1 MEEEDTG
8 LGVTELDAALPQK
21 LLPNLAIKFP
31 ELLPSRHVM
40 DLSKW
45 PIFSVLETELL
56 SAIRKIFVFGNSGN
70 EAIFITDS
78 DDVYAFGTNCSNCLG
93 LGDSHSSFEPRKIEN
108 LCQKKV
114 IDVTFGSG
122 PHVVALTQAGEV
134 FSWGHNGY
142 CQLGNGSSSPGF
154 VPGQVT
160 TNLSSRMVTKVAC
173 GSHHTMALTV
183 DGEVY
188 AWGQNNCG
196 QIGTGSTANQPSP
209 RKIASV
215 IGSRVTVAIACG
227 QTSSMALLDN
237 GEVYGWGYNG
247 NGQLGIGNNV
257 NQPSPCRVH
266 SLTSVIISQIVCG
279 YAHTLA
285 LSDEGVIY
293 AWGANSYGQL
303 GTGNKANMVSPAKVV
318 SPEERFVE
326 IAASH
331 YSHIS
336 ATMCQT
342 GKVYMWGQCRGQS
355 ITSPRVTRFSS
366 SDDVF
371 AAFSAPPV
379 SWRIYCVDS
388 IKGSHIA
395 DAVASAFD
403 NQECSDVKFVVE
415 GKEIHVHKAILK
427 LRCEHFRSMF
437 QSCWDEGSKELI
449 EITDYP
455 YAVYRAFLRYLYTDE
470 VDLTPDESIGLLD
483 LSNAYCEALLKSKCE
498 AIIRQG
504 ISVENVAMLYAA
516 AIKFGAQQ
524 LEEFC
529 FRFSL
534 NHMTAVTQSE
544 AFSKLDDAV
553 LKEFI
558 FKASQAGAFKN

>member
-1 MEEEDTG
+1 MEEKDTD

-21 LLPNLAIKFP
+21 LPINLAIKFP
-31 ELLPSRHVM
+31 EPLSSRHFM
-40 DLSKW
+40 DLSRW
-45 PIFSVLETELL
+45 PIFSVLEPELL
-56 SAIRKIFVFGNSGN
+56 SAIRKLFVFGSSGN

-93 LGDSHSSFEPRKIEN
+93 LGDAHSSFEPRKIEN

-122 PHVVALTQAGEV
+122 PHVVALTKAGEV

-160 TNLSSRMVTKVAC
+160 TNLSCRMVTKVAC

-196 QIGTGSTANQPSP
+196 QVGSGSTANQPSP
-209 RKIASV
+209 RKITSA
-215 IGSRVTVAIACG
+215 IGSRVTLTIACG

-247 NGQLGIGNNV
+247 NCQLGIGNSV

-266 SLTSVIISQIVCG
+266 FPTSVIVNQIVCG
-279 YAHTLA
+279 SAHTLA

-303 GTGNKANMVSPAKVV
+303 GTGNRANMGSPAKVV

-336 ATMCQT
+336 ASMCQT

-355 ITSPRVTRFSS
+355 ITSPHVTRLSS
-366 SDDVF
+366 TDDVF
-371 AAFSAPPV
+371 AAFSTPPV
-379 SWRIYCVDS
+379 SWRIYSVDL
-388 IKGSHIA
+388 IRGSRIA

-403 NQECSDVKFVVE
+403 NQESSDVKFVVE

-427 LRCEHFRSMF
+427 IRCEYFRSMF
-437 QSCWDEGSKELI
+437 QSCWNEAGKESI
-449 EITDYP
+449 EITQYP
-455 YAVYRAFLRYLYTDE
+455 YVVYRAFLRYLYTDE
-470 VDLTPDESIGLLD
+470 VDLPPDESIGLLD
-483 LSNAYCEALLKSKCE
+483 LSNAYCEVLLKSKCE
-498 AIIRQG
+498 AIISQG

-516 AIKFGAQQ
+516 AIKYGAQQ
-524 LEEFC
+524 LEDFC

-544 AFSKLDDAV
+544 AFNKLDDSV
-553 LKEFI
+553 LKDFI